1 MATLLD
7 VTRRLAKANPK
18 RPAQPYLKR
27 AISTAYYA
35 MFEVL
40 AKECANSFV
49 GKKNCKAW
57 YQVCRSLE
65 HTFAK
70 GQCNRAATL
79 NFPQEIQAFAY
90 SFVRLQEDRHKADYD
105 HSSSFTRA
113 DVLVKIQE
121 AEIAIQRL
129 RTAPRFDRR
138 AFAVWV
144 MFKTRQK

>member
-7 VTRRLAKANPK
+7 VARRLAKANPK

-27 AISTAYYA
+27 AVSTAYYA
-35 MFEVL
+35 MFEAL
-40 AKECANSFV
+40 SQECARSFV

-70 GQCNRAATL
+70 SQCKRATQKS
-79 NFPQEIQAFAY
+79 FPSGVQAFAY
-90 SFVRLQEDRHKADYD
+90 SFARLQEDRHIADYD
-105 HSSSFTRA
+105 HSSFFTRA
-113 DVLVKIQE
+113 EVLLKIQE
-121 AEIAIQRL
+121 AEIAIQKL
-129 RTAPRFDRR
+129 KSAPRFDRR

-144 MFKTRQK
+144 MFKTRDK

>member
-7 VTRRLAKANPK
+7 VARRLAKANPK
-18 RPAQPYLKR
+18 KPAQPYLKR
-27 AISTAYYA
+27 AVSTAYYA
-35 MFEVL
+35 MFEAL
-40 AKECANSFV
+40 GKECATSFV
-49 GKKNCKAW
+49 GKRNCKAW

-70 GQCNRAATL
+70 SQCKKATTL

-105 HSSSFTRA
+105 HSSSFIRA

-121 AEIAIQRL
+121 AEIAIQKL
-129 RTAPRFDRR
+129 KHAPRFDRR
-138 AFAVWV
+138 TFAVWV
-144 MFKTRQK
+144 MFKTRDK